1 MDLQG
6 EVEQLRSAL
15 KQAENIQTELDRRVF
30 HLKTLYDVSTD
41 IFGSVEFETILKNFL
56 LMTMGNFGVME
67 GFILTLEGP
76 SNEIARFV
84 SMGFP
89 ESEHP
94 SLQSAGR
101 KFLQKQNYEGLVISG
116 KELTKPGILPPKV
129 ACVLPFIVESGCIGL
144 LGLGGKIVGEL
155 YNDDDKELLVTLV
168 NNLVVALKNSRSFEE
183 IKHLNEDLQ
192 EKNIKL
198 EKTLKELQAA
208 LKKVEILE
216 SVKAQLSKFVPSTV
230 SRLID
235 KSPSAPILD
244 SKEQD
249 VSVLFLDIEGYTK
262 MSESLESA
270 ELNKVIEKCFS
281 VFMDAI
287 YENKGDVMETA
298 GDGLMVLFMDEDE
311 KANALEAVR
320 TAVTIRE
327 KTALINQEFRE
338 LPEPLMI
345 NMGINSGQGLVGAAK
360 FESLTGSRWT
370 FTARGMVTNVAGR
383 LGAFATGGA
392 VVLSRS
398 TADRVNQEF
407 ALNCLGKFSLKNV
420 SEEVEIFQVEGKVS
434 GLNI

>member
-1 MDLQG
+1 MELQR

-15 KQAENIQTELDRRVF
+15 KQAENIQAELDRRVF

-67 GFILTLEGP
+67 GFILTMEGP
-76 SNEIARFV
+76 SHKGARFV
-84 SMGFP
+84 SMGFE
-89 ESEHP
+89 ESGHP
-94 SLQSAGR
+94 SLQKAGR
-101 KFLQKQNYEGLVISG
+101 KFLLKGNHKGLVVSG
-116 KELTKPGILPPKV
+116 EELSKMGIFPAEV
-129 ACVLPFIVESGCIGL
+129 ACVLPFTVEPDCAGL
-144 LGLGGKIVGEL
+144 LGLGDKIVGEP
-155 YNDDDKELLVTLV
+155 YSDDDKELLVTLV

-183 IKHLNEDLQ
+183 IKHLNEDLKQ
-192 EKNIKL
+192 KNIQL
-198 EKTLKELQAA
+198 EKTLKELRAA

-216 SVKAQLSKFVPSTV
+216 SVKAQLCKFVPTTV

-235 KSPSAPILD
+235 KSPSAPILET
-244 SKEQD
+244 KEQD

-262 MSESLESA
+262 MSESLEWA
-270 ELNKVIEKCFS
+270 ELNRVIEKCFS

-287 YENKGDVMETA
+287 YENNGDVMETA
-298 GDGLMVLFMDEDE
+298 GDGLMVLFMDEHE

-320 TAVTIRE
+320 TAATIRE

-338 LPEPLMI
+338 LPQPLMI
-345 NMGINSGQGLVGAAK
+345 NMGINSGPGLVGAAK

-392 VVLSRS
+392 VLLSRT

-407 ALNCLGKFSLKNV
+407 VLSCLGKFSLKNV
-420 SEEVEIFQVEGKVS
+420 SEEVEIFQVEGP
-434 GLNI
+434 LTP

>member
-1 MDLQG
+1 MDIQR

-15 KQAENIQTELDRRVF
+15 KQAEHIQAELDRRVF

-41 IFGSVEFETILKNFL
+41 IFGSVEFETILRNFL

-67 GFILTLEGP
+67 GFIMTLEGP
-76 SNEIARFV
+76 SRKIPRFV

-89 ESEHP
+89 EGDHP

-101 KFLQKQNYEGLVISG
+101 KFLQKQNYKGLVVSG
-116 KELTKPGILPPKV
+116 PDLTKLRVFPAKV
-129 ACVLPFIVESGCIGL
+129 ACVLPFAVEPDCAGL
-144 LGLGGKIVGEL
+144 LGLGDKIVGEP
-155 YNDDDKELLVTLV
+155 YSDDDKELLVTLV

-183 IKHLNEDLQ
+183 IKHLNEDLKQ
-192 EKNIKL
+192 KNIQL
-198 EKTLKELQAA
+198 EKTLKELRAA

-216 SVKAQLSKFVPSTV
+216 SVKAQLCKFVPTTV

-235 KSPSAPILD
+235 KSPSAPILET
-244 SKEQD
+244 KEQD

-270 ELNKVIEKCFS
+270 ELNRVIEKCFS

-287 YENKGDVMETA
+287 YENNGDVMETA
-298 GDGLMVLFMDEDE
+298 GDGLMVLFMDEHE

-320 TAVTIRE
+320 TAATIRE

-338 LPEPLMI
+338 LPQPLMI
-345 NMGINSGQGLVGAAK
+345 NMGINSGPGLVGAAK

-392 VVLSRS
+392 VLLSRT

-407 ALNCLGKFSLKNV
+407 VLSCLGKFSLKNV
-420 SEEVEIFQVEGKVS
+420 SEEVEIFQVEGP
-434 GLNI
+434 LTP